1 MKRLDLF
8 LLAALVL
15 SWIAQ
20 AFWVPPAAFLPG
32 ERKGSSWQAQ
42 EKRTREE
49 IRRTMTAD
57 RRGLGV
63 KLRQDRSLW
72 WRFQIGFLLMGF
84 VAFGILVQ
92 WGRLLL
98 RRFRGSPPDQP
109 PGRPPPPE
117 WGPRQIFRFVLIIL
131 LLIQCSVLMQ
141 AVLFRLFHPAWLDRR
156 TAALADTLLV
166 DLLAA
171 AGVSGFFLKRRRLQ
185 GRTFDA
191 GKLFP
196 AIRLAF
202 RKYLFSVPLLALLLF
217 AVAGVL
223 NLLRMEPPPQPIF
236 TLYLSEE
243 RTRVVQLLLLL
254 AVVAGPIAEEMFFR
268 GFLYSWLRAR
278 VGVAR
283 GLFLSAF
290 LFALLHMDPVAFV
303 PILGLGLLFGW
314 VYEETGSL
322 AAPIAIHIFHNA
334 GMLYIASLIKALVSL
349 T

>member
-8 LLAALVL
+8 LLTVLVL
-15 SWIAQ
+15 AWIAQ
-20 AFWVPPAAFLPG
+20 AFWVPPTASVLG
-32 ERKGSSWQAQ
+32 GRKGSSWQAQ
-42 EKRTREE
+42 EKQAREE

-57 RRGLGV
+57 RQMLEI
-63 KLRQDRSLW
+63 KLRQNRPLW
-72 WRFQIGFLLMGF
+72 WRFQIGFLLMVS
-84 VAFGILVQ
+84 VAFGVLVQ

-98 RRFRGSPPDQP
+98 RRFQGSPPDQP
-109 PGRPPPPE
+109 SGSPPPPE
-117 WGPRQIFRFVLIIL
+117 WGPRQIFRFVLSIL
-131 LLIQCSVLMQ
+131 LLIQCSVLIQ

-156 TAALADTLLV
+156 SAALAETLLV
-166 DLLAA
+166 DTLAA
-171 AGVSGFFLKRRRLQ
+171 VGVGWFFLKRRRLQ

-191 GKLFP
+191 GKVFP

-202 RKYLFSVPLLALLLF
+202 RKYLFSVPLFALLLF
-217 AVAGVL
+217 AVAVVL
-223 NLLRMEPPPQPIF
+223 NLLRIEPPLQPIF

-243 RTRVVQLLLLL
+243 RTRVVRLLLLL

-290 LFALLHMDPVAFV
+290 LFALLHMDAAAFV

-322 AAPIAIHIFHNA
+322 VAPVAIHIFHNA
-334 GMLYIASLIKALVSL
+334 GMLYIASLIKALVNL